1 MHPSLKPRHACN
13 HKSFPRSPLVPLVEE
28 STTLRAR
35 CDGPVGSLLSLGA
48 HTVGLR
54 INSRDL
60 FVNVFCGPLRSFRIC
75 PALSSD
81 SALSHLLNASTHQLS
96 SPALGVPTLS
106 AVRAHLSPRPTPRR
120 AGGDEVDP
128 RRVALCRALPSLDG
142 FWQSNGHMRS
152 VVTRECADGCAEG
165 ERLVAPPPL
174 PR

>member
-1 MHPSLKPRHACN
+1 MHATTKAFRVLRWSPSLR
-13 HKSFPRSPLVPLVEE
+13 SLPRSRSV
-28 STTLRAR
+28 RAG

-60 FVNVFCGPLRSFRIC
+60 FVIVFRGPLRSVRIC
-75 PALSSD
+75 HAPSSD
-81 SALSHLLNASTHQLS
+81 SAPSHLLNASTHQLS